1 MRFGAPFSI
10 SKYQQNKYLYFHV
23 KTRMK
28 LYFGE
33 LPLKRLNLS
42 NQVTPYPK
50 FFAQGY
56 LAQADT
62 FFSLH
67 EFYFPHDF
75 PQLLTTVS
83 CLVPS

>member
-62 FFSLH
+62 FFHFTS
-67 EFYFPHDF
+67 FTFPMTF
-75 PQLLTTVS
+75 PNS
-83 CLVPS
+83 